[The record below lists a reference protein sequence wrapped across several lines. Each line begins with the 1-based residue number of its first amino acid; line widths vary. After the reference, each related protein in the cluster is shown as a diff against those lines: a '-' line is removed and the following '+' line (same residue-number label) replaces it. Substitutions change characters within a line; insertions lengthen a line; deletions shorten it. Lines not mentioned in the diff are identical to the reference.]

1 MTTTTHIVGSLKF
14 FVECDRLPTTFALDC
29 SMADAIFLI
38 NLDRPCSRRALVQ
51 LTMTDLELT
60 LHLRSSRSVLQ
71 RRIRTDF
78 QQNSIGFV

>member
-1 MTTTTHIVGSLKF
+1 
-14 FVECDRLPTTFALDC
+14 
-29 SMADAIFLI
+29 MADAIFLI